1 MYKTV
6 REFAF
11 EVPGSAEKNEL
22 QAILERI
29 PTHYQQL
36 IVLVKNPTT
45 GKSVGFRAKKHEK
58 QANGKF
64 CVFMQI

>member
-6 REFAF
+6 RDFAF

-29 PTHYQQL
+29 PLHYQQL
-36 IVLVKNPTT
+36 TVTIDN
-45 GKSVGFRAKKHEK
+45 
-58 QANGKF
+58 
-64 CVFMQI
+64 

>member
-6 REFAF
+6 RDFGY

-29 PTHYQQL
+29 PMHYQQL
-36 IVLVKNPTT
+36 TVLVKNPTT
-45 GKSVGFRAKKHEK
+45 GKSATFSKVNFT
-58 QANGKF
+58 QKF
-64 CVFMQI
+64 K